1 MTNVCS
7 IKAREIWIDNE
18 KGIFL
23 FLIVL
28 GHFGTIPKGV
38 EWLLSPTDLLYVSA
52 FFFFSGWLFNDDKYT
67 KPQIRN
73 L

>member
-1 MTNVCS
+1 MIKNES

-28 GHFGTIPKGV
+28 GHFGTIPEVV

-52 FFFFSGWLFNDDKYT
+52 FFFLSGWLFDDDKYT
-67 KPQIRN
+67 IKEFFY
-73 L
+73 

>member
-1 MTNVCS
+1 MTNVGS

-28 GHFGTIPKGV
+28 GHFGTIPKV
-38 EWLLSPTDLLYVSA
+38 
-52 FFFFSGWLFNDDKYT
+52 
-67 KPQIRN
+67 
-73 L
+73 